1 MRIFTLQREK
11 HIERPLDDV
20 FSFFADAHNLERL
33 TPPWLH
39 FRILTPGKIDMAQG
53 TLIDYQIRLHGI
65 PVRWQSEI
73 TEWHP
78 PHRFI
83 DAQQRGPYRM
93 WVHEH
98 TFREEAGGTNV
109 RDTVRYAVWGGR
121 LVQRLFI
128 APDLDRIFSFRE
140 DRLTEVFSR

>member
-20 FSFFADAHNLERL
+20 FAFFADAHNLEQL

-39 FRILTPGKIDMAQG
+39 FRILTPGRIAMAPG
-53 TLIDYQIRLHGI
+53 TLIDYRIRLHGV

-78 PHRFI
+78 PHRFV
-83 DAQQRGPYRM
+83 DAQRRGPYRL

-98 TFREEAGGTNV
+98 DFREEAGGTNV

-121 LVQRLFI
+121 LIQRLFS

-140 DRLTEVFSR
+140 ERLAEVFGC